1 MALISI
7 EGMRFRAFHGL
18 YPEEQVLGTDFL
30 LDVWIDTDI
39 SRATVVVED
48 NTEKLDNTVNYQT
61 IFEICEIEMRTPQKL
76 LETVVNNII
85 FRFKYQFSKMFE
97 ARLRVRKLNP
107 PVGGQVEWASI
118 LEVKSFRSGCG
129 RCDDNMICYKIRQ
142 TKKEGVVRDGTCW
155 CEQVD
160 GPRSRVHPRTL
171 EMLEGQHKGCLC
183 ERCLSEFAG

>member
-39 SRATVVVED
+39 SKASVVVED
-48 NTEKLDNTVNYQT
+48 GTPKLDNSVNYQT
-61 IFEICEIEMRTPQKL
+61 IYDLCEIEMRQTEKL

-85 FRFKYQFSKMFE
+85 FRFKYQFPRMNE

-107 PVGGQVEWASI
+107 PVGGLVEWASV
-118 LEVKSFRSGCG
+118 LEVKSFREGCG
-129 RCDDNMICYKIRQ
+129 RCDSDMICYKI
-142 TKKEGVVRDGTCW
+142 KKDKKGVQRDGTCW
-155 CEQVD
+155 CEQAD

-183 ERCLSEFAG
+183 EKCLTEFAG

>member
-18 YPEEQVLGTDFL
+18 YPEERVLGTDFL

-39 SRATVVVED
+39 SKASVVVED
-48 NTEKLDNTVNYQT
+48 ETEKLDNSVNYQT
-61 IFEICEIEMRTPQKL
+61 IYDICTIEMRQTHRL
-76 LETVVNNII
+76 LETLVNSII
-85 FRFKYQFSKMFE
+85 MSFKYQFPRMNE

-107 PVGGQVEWASI
+107 PVGGPVEWSSV
-118 LEVKSFRSGCG
+118 LDVKSFREGCG
-129 RCDDNMICYKIRQ
+129 RCDSNMICYKI
-142 TKKEGVVRDGTCW
+142 KKDKSGVQRDGTCW

-183 ERCLSEFAG
+183 EKCLTEFAG